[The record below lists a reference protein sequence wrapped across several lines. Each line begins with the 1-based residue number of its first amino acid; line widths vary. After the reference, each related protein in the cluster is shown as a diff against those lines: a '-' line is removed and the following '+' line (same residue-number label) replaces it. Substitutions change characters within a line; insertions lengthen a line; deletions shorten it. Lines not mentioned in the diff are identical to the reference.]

1 MHVDTTQLAPKRT
14 AALKRW
20 LHVANGR
27 LLSLQR
33 QRQQLMANATAL
45 LQRLEQPVRSS
56 KKSPKPGLASR
67 LAKAG

>member
-1 MHVDTTQLAPKRT
+1 MHAAQLPPNRT

-33 QRQQLMANATAL
+33 QQRELVTTAKSLLGQVEPARANK
-45 LQRLEQPVRSS
+45 RR
-56 KKSPKPGLASR
+56 PKPGLASR

>member
-1 MHVDTTQLAPKRT
+1 MNADTTHLSANRT

-33 QRQQLMANATAL
+33 QRQQLIANATAL
-45 LQRLEQPVRSS
+45 LQRIEQPAQSSNRRS
-56 KKSPKPGLASR
+56 KPGLAAR